1 MRGANSK
8 NTMKTTTREPLKTG
22 DRIRLKSPTALGWK
36 GIGTVSQDQSDGDGI
51 VWFSR
56 DGDDPSSIAF
66 GKCAAMRHE
75 VSKLRSKA
83 NDQAERQEERRQ

>member
-1 MRGANSK
+1 
-8 NTMKTTTREPLKTG
+8 MKTTNKAPLKKG

-36 GIGTVSQDQSDGDGI
+36 GSGTVSQDQAEPDGV

-83 NDQAERQEERRQ
+83 NAEL